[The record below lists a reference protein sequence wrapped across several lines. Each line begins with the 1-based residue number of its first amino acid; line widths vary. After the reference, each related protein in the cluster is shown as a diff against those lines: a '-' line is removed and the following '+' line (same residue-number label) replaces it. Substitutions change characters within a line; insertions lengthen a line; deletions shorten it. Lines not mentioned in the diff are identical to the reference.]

1 MKCRRIRQEIEQA
14 LTAGTPFE
22 ASLAEHL
29 AVCPQCRAY
38 AAEAAESDA
47 LIAAAACRAEPC
59 PPEGLHDRIM
69 QRLAREPHPRQQV
82 APPFGQ
88 RQVAAAMLAA
98 VAVVLMAVA
107 FRAMH
112 TPPTPSNV
120 VVRAEPPLDVASLA
134 SVTENFRALDPR
146 NVARE
151 TARPFRELALAITA
165 TVTSPF
171 QTIQPDNSTSP

>member
-1 MKCRRIRQEIEQA
+1 MKCRRIRHDIEEA

-29 AVCPQCRAY
+29 AACQQCRIY
-38 AAEAAESDA
+38 AVEAAKSDA
-47 LIAAAACRAEPC
+47 LIAAAARRAEPR

-69 QRLAREPHPRQQV
+69 QRLACEQRPRQQV
-82 APPFGQ
+82 ARRFGS
-88 RQVAAAMLAA
+88 RQVAAALLAA
-98 VAVVLMAVA
+98 VAVLLMAVA

-112 TPPTPSNV
+112 SPSPHSDV
-120 VVRAEPPLDVASLA
+120 VPQTQPPLDVASLA

-146 NVARE
+146 HVARE
-151 TARPFRELALAITA
+151 TARPFRELAMAITA

-171 QTIQPDNSTSP
+171 QTIQPDNSTAP